1 MLMNPIHV
9 KNKHLFLKK
18 KLIIMLRGHIRQS
31 FESETLYQF
40 IKILMEMYDVRIYI
54 HTWNILQSNISWRDM
69 ERDETNVTPSKIYEY
84 FKDCPIHY
92 IKIDN
97 DKEIKLI
104 GNLSGTVTN
113 KSPMPI
119 VGWKNMWYGMYSNI
133 NKIKKEINNKSIPIV
148 NLRFDLFDIFKNK
161 LNYISVDM
169 AVQFIENNYI
179 KKYEKNKF
187 IYERVKAGIDNIII
201 GNINTMY
208 NLISHFYYDL
218 DKIVIRYKNI
228 VSQEFIV
235 FLENNKI
242 DRLLI

>member
-1 MLMNPIHV
+1 MLMNPIHI

-31 FESETLYQF
+31 FDSDSLYQF
-40 IKILMEMYDVRIYI
+40 IKTLMEIYDVRIYI
-54 HTWNILQSNISWRDM
+54 HTWNILQSNISWREIEKD
-69 ERDETNVTPSKIYEY
+69 DTNVTPKKIRDY

-97 DKEIKLI
+97 DQEIKLI

-113 KSPMPI
+113 KSPMPL

-133 NKIKKEINNKSIPIV
+133 SKIKKDINNSSIPIV

-161 LNYISVDM
+161 FNYISVDM
-169 AVQFIENNYI
+169 AVQFIEDNYI
-179 KKYEKNKF
+179 KNEKNKF
-187 IYERVKAGIDNIII
+187 IYETVRAGIDNIII

-208 NLISHFYYDL
+208 QLIYHFHHHL
-218 DKIVIRYKNI
+218 DDIIIRYKNI

-242 DRLLI
+242 DEL

>member
-9 KNKHLFLKK
+9 KNKHLFIKK

-31 FESETLYQF
+31 FETDSLYQF
-40 IKILMEMYDVRIYI
+40 IKRLIEIYDVRIYI

-69 ERDETNVTPSKIYEY
+69 EKDETKITKSKINEY
-84 FKDCPIHY
+84 FKECPIQF

-97 DKEIKLI
+97 DEEIKLI
-104 GNLSGTVTN
+104 GNLEGTVTTR
-113 KSPMPI
+113 SPMPL

-133 NKIKKEINNKSIPIV
+133 SKIKKDINNKNISIV
-148 NLRFDLFDIFKNK
+148 NLRFDLFDIFKNQ

-169 AVQFIENNYI
+169 AVQFIINNNDNNY
-179 KKYEKNKF
+179 KKNKF
-187 IYERVKAGIDNIII
+187 IYERLRAGIDNIII
-201 GNINTMY
+201 GNVNTMY
-208 NLISHFYYDL
+208 KLISHFYHHL
-218 DKIVIRYKNI
+218 DEIIVRYPNV

-242 DRLLI
+242 DEL